1 MSPKADDHPDEQA
14 PRPEAK
20 QRFVPLSLFASAP
33 CRQPP
38 QDWDAVLRC
47 HNCSGRFTVRK
58 LPLKRIALVPQIA
71 PCPHCAARASAPT
84 KKLHQIVDLRL
95 AKD

>member
-1 MSPKADDHPDEQA
+1 MSPKADDHSGERA
-14 PRPEAK
+14 LRSEAK
-20 QRFVPLSLFASAP
+20 HRFVPLSLFASAP
-33 CRQPP
+33 ARQPP

-47 HNCSGRFTVRK
+47 HNCRGRFTVRK
-58 LPLKRIALVPQIA
+58 LPLKRMALVPQVA
-71 PCPHCAARASAPT
+71 PCPHCAARAFAPA

>member
-1 MSPKADDHPDEQA
+1 MSPTGGDLSGKQA
-14 PRPEAK
+14 RRSGAK
-20 QRFVPLSLFASAP
+20 YRFVPSSFFASAP
-33 CRQPP
+33 APETA

-58 LPLKRIALVPQIA
+58 LPLKRIALMPQIA
-71 PCPHCAARASAPT
+71 PCPHCTARASASA
-84 KKLHQIVDLRL
+84 KKLHRIVDLRR

>member
-1 MSPKADDHPDEQA
+1 MSRKAKDPSDEQS
-14 PRPEAK
+14 PPSEPK
-20 QRFVPLSLFASAP
+20 HRFVPLSLFASSSPA
-33 CRQPP
+33 QPA

-47 HNCSGRFTVRK
+47 HNCGGHFSVRK

-71 PCPHCAARASAPT
+71 PCPHCAARASAAA
-84 KKLHQIVDLRL
+84 KKLHRIVDLRL

>member
-1 MSPKADDHPDEQA
+1 MSPKGDDLSDKQA
-14 PRPEAK
+14 RRSEAK
-20 QRFVPLSLFASAP
+20 HRFVPLSLFASAP
-33 CRQPP
+33 ARQPP

-47 HNCSGRFTVRK
+47 HNCRGRFTVRK
-58 LPLKRIALVPQIA
+58 LPLKRIALVPQVA
-71 PCPHCAARASAPT
+71 PCPHCAARAFAPA

>member
-1 MSPKADDHPDEQA
+1 MCPKADDHSDEQA
-14 PRPEAK
+14 PRRETK

-33 CRQPP
+33 ARQPP

-71 PCPHCAARASAPT
+71 PCPHCAARASAPA